1 MDLQECYQLSAQARE
16 SLPNLLL
23 VTSYKFLLHVSAAA
37 CEVEFGDGFLFGRDR
52 FVAAI
57 VSSPLNHAEKCRR
70 WLRDRNSPLSAS
82 RHVQNTYPF
91 YGFQGHKVPNDLID
105 AAYPFGNVLS

>member
-1 MDLQECYQLSAQARE
+1 LGLQECYQLSAQARE

-37 CEVEFGDGFLFGRDR
+37 CEVEFDDGFLFGRDR

-57 VSSPLNHAEKCRR
+57 ASSPLNHAEKCRR
-70 WLRDRNSPLSAS
+70 WLRDRSSPLSAG
-82 RHVQNTYPF
+82 RHFPNTYPF
-91 YGFQGHKVPNDLID
+91 LRISRPQGSEGL
-105 AAYPFGNVLS
+105 G